1 MFQQQPLIK
10 KEIKDRPFTF
20 GELISAQAAGDANV
34 IAESGAPV
42 VSIHLSEPLGQLELL
57 KKIIES

>member
-1 MFQQQPLIK
+1 MDL
-10 KEIKDRPFTF
+10 EIKDRPFTF
-20 GELISAQAAGDANV
+20 GELIAAQAAGDANV
-34 IAESGAPV
+34 IDESGAPV